1 MYISAIENSS
11 TSSYIKLQ
19 TKVYIYL
26 KGIELSSLWEFLTDF
41 QNTHDIIL
49 IIFYIK
55 LFVTVLSYIA

>member
-26 KGIELSSLWEFLTDF
+26 KGIELSSLREFLTDF